1 MSLFSH
7 GKSGG
12 GELPPY
18 HPRPE
23 RKLPQPLTAEGF
35 AEAFGGS
42 ADLVR
47 RDLLIGPRGE
57 GRAALFFVDGAVSGV
72 WVTETVARPLTEHPL
87 RAGCRDT
94 AALFDRIA
102 GGGVYNVSCRAR
114 DTMDDAVGDAIRGS
128 AVLLLPGVEKAL
140 CFEAKGFPDRGV
152 SEPSDETVIKGAK
165 DGFVENVRFNTALV
179 RRRVRTP
186 DLRIFETA
194 VGRQTQ
200 TTVSL
205 IHIEGLTDP
214 ALVAELRR
222 RVGGID
228 VDAVLMAQDIE
239 EHLADEKTAL
249 FPLTLNTE
257 RCDRFCAGLVN
268 GQIGLLVDGLPF
280 GYLMPVTFSQ
290 LMKSPEDFAR
300 QSAAASFVTLLRY
313 AATLITLLLPAF
325 YLAVV
330 TFHKE
335 MIPTG
340 LAEAIIS
347 AKKGVPFSSLAEVLA
362 MLIAFEVLLEA
373 GLRLPKPIGQAVSI
387 VGGLVVGQAAVEANL
402 LSPAVV
408 IVVALAGVCG
418 FTAPNQDAALAIRV
432 TRLALV
438 PCAAAAGLIGISLA
452 FAGVIYRMA
461 MLESFGVPYLAPFG
475 TGSLR
480 EALARSLIRPF
491 LDTLKTRSGLFKPRN
506 VRNQK

>member
-1 MSLFSH
+1 MSLFSR
-7 GKSGG
+7 KKADGG
-12 GELPPY
+12 VPH

-23 RKLPQPLTAEGF
+23 RKLTQPLTAEGF
-35 AEAFGGS
+35 TQAFGGS
-42 ADLVR
+42 SDLVR
-47 RDLLIGPRGE
+47 RDLLVGARGE

-72 WVTETVARPLTEHPL
+72 WVTEAVARPLTQHPL
-87 RAGCRDT
+87 LTGCRDA

-102 GGGVYNVSCRAR
+102 GGGVYNFSCQVR
-114 DTMDDAVGDAIRGS
+114 DTMDEAVGDAIRGS
-128 AVLLLPGVEKAL
+128 AVLLVPGVEKAL
-140 CFEAKGFPDRGV
+140 CFEAKGFPSRGV

-165 DGFVENVRFNTALV
+165 EGFVENVRANTGLV

-186 DLRIFETA
+186 DLRITETT
-194 VGRQTQ
+194 VGRQTE

-205 IHIEGLTDP
+205 LHIEGLTDP

-222 RVGGID
+222 RIDAMD

-257 RCDRFCAGLVN
+257 RCDRFCAGLAG
-268 GQIGLLVDGLPF
+268 GQAGLLVDGLPF
-280 GYLMPVTFSQ
+280 GYLMPVTFAQ

-313 AATLITLLLPAF
+313 AAMLLTLLLPAF

-347 AKKGVPFSSLAEVLA
+347 AKKGVPFSSLV
-362 MLIAFEVLLEA
+362 
-373 GLRLPKPIGQAVSI
+373 
-387 VGGLVVGQAAVEANL
+387 
-402 LSPAVV
+402 
-408 IVVALAGVCG
+408 
-418 FTAPNQDAALAIRV
+418 
-432 TRLALV
+432 
-438 PCAAAAGLIGISLA
+438 
-452 FAGVIYRMA
+452 
-461 MLESFGVPYLAPFG
+461 
-475 TGSLR
+475 
-480 EALARSLIRPF
+480 
-491 LDTLKTRSGLFKPRN
+491 
-506 VRNQK
+506 